1 MPKILLINYGVG
13 NLRSGK
19 KGIEKAGAKVEIV
32 ASQRTLPDGDA
43 IVLPGVGAFK
53 EAKKNISPLA
63 DAIKDSVDAGKP
75 ILGICLGLQLLFTMS
90 QEGGNVK
97 GLDLISG
104 NVVRIAGK
112 VKLPHIGWN
121 TINIVKPSF
130 VLNEVK
136 DGSYM
141 YFVHS
146 YVAKPED
153 NDIFLSYTEYG
164 CKFPSVI
171 AYKNIYAT
179 QFHPEKSGETGLT
192 ILKNFVN
199 IVRR

>member
-1 MPKILLINYGVG
+1 
-13 NLRSGK
+13 
-19 KGIEKAGAKVEIV
+19 
-32 ASQRTLPDGDA
+32 
-43 IVLPGVGAFK
+43 
-53 EAKKNISPLA
+53 
-63 DAIKDSVDAGKP
+63 
-75 ILGICLGLQLLFTMS
+75 MS